1 MKITFPL
8 FAVIVIASLSTACSS
23 SDVASSDRECR
34 TQSSAGT
41 KMRQSVCHSKER
53 WAAIDAS
60 TAEQQQN
67 RDVTDEIFRRS
78 LEQAAQNGGP
88 AFDTP

>member
-1 MKITFPL
+1 MLIPNRISRPGLCTLPTL
-8 FAVIVIASLSTACSS
+8 
-23 SDVASSDRECR
+23 VATIGS
-34 TQSSAGT
+34 
-41 KMRQSVCHSKER
+41 KMRRSVCYSKER

-67 RDVTDEIFRRS
+67 GDITDEIFRRS
-78 LEQAAQNGGP
+78 LEQAAQNPGP

>member
-1 MKITFPL
+1 MKLSLPL
-8 FAVIVIASLSTACSS
+8 FAVILLASLISACST

-34 TQSSAGT
+34 TQGTAGS

-67 RDVTDEIFRRS
+67 TDLKDEIFRRS
-78 LEQAAQNGGP
+78 LEQAAQNAGP